1 MSPVLRTALTHAGLV
16 AVSLGWAGACSSPPR
31 GFASPDPGARLD
43 AIVDAAAD
51 EDPGAVRPLIV
62 LLESD
67 DPAVRLA
74 AIRTLERITG
84 ETFGYDFAAP
94 AWKRREQVDRWEAWY
109 RDTRGVEPGAPGA
122 LPPDR
127 INGP

>member
-1 MSPVLRTALTHAGLV
+1 MSPVLRTALIRAAL
-16 AVSLGWAGACSSPPR
+16 AASLCGAGACSSPPR
-31 GFASPDPGARLD
+31 GFSSPDPGARLD
-43 AIVDAAAD
+43 AIVDAAAVK
-51 EDPGAVRPLIV
+51 DPGAIRPLIT

-84 ETFGYDFAAP
+84 ETLGYEFSAP

-109 RDTRGVEPGAPGA
+109 RDTRGLEPGTPH
-122 LPPDR
+122 PSVPDR